1 LFVVPV
7 AGAASAASAVGQGKM
22 LSKYGKVK

>member
-7 AGAASAASAVGQGKM
+7 AASASAAVGQGKM